1 MIGTTVT
8 GQRKFLFL
16 LLILFFPHCLFG
28 IVDPCGGAH
37 PVSQLVIH
45 NGEYRVN
52 DWPWVQPAKTN
63 TTPQAFSCLSFEFF
77 KRIADSRQLSCDDP
91 DHLSSV
97 ASDDGRA
104 GYSLYR
110 WALEV
115 NNINLNV
122 FLDGDD
128 SLGSSVFSIHG
139 DSLRSSCCKAR
150 RYAEFGR
157 NGLSFPGYSAEW
169 VPDYRRITPDLYIPD
184 AS

>member
-1 MIGTTVT
+1 
-8 GQRKFLFL
+8 
-16 LLILFFPHCLFG
+16 
-28 IVDPCGGAH
+28 
-37 PVSQLVIH
+37 
-45 NGEYRVN
+45 
-52 DWPWVQPAKTN
+52 
-63 TTPQAFSCLSFEFF
+63 LSFEFF

-128 SLGSSVFSIHG
+128 RNKNVSCKKNTCVLAGKSLILDIRDRRRSNPSAGG
-139 DSLRSSCCKAR
+139 YCSL
-150 RYAEFGR
+150 
-157 NGLSFPGYSAEW
+157 
-169 VPDYRRITPDLYIPD
+169 
-184 AS
+184 